1 MFSFSFAASH
11 AYRDESA
18 SSLFEDEENSTLLDG
33 GPIEET
39 TVTAPDGKIYR
50 VRYRGVEPGLVYGTA
65 EYKRAKRLADN
76 RASAARSRALE
87 RLKKLD
93 MEV

>member
-1 MFSFSFAASH
+1 M
-11 AYRDESA
+11 
-18 SSLFEDEENSTLLDG
+18 FEDEENSTLLDG